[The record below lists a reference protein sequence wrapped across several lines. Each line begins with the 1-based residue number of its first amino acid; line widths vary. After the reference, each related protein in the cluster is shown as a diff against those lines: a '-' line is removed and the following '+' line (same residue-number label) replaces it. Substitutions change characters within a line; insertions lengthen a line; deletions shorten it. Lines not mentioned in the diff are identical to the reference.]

1 MRYDVAIIGTGPAGL
16 EARLTLKN
24 RNKNI
29 LLIGSNKSSD
39 KVYQAHEINN
49 YLGLPNITG
58 EDFSKAFVNHI
69 KLMDINITDDIISEV
84 YDMGSYYALQ
94 GKKQEM
100 YEALSVIIATGV
112 KAQKPYEGELEYLG
126 RGVSYCATCDAP
138 LYKNKNIAIILESN
152 EELNEVEFLAEVA
165 NQVDLFPLFDEEI
178 NINKVNVIKEKPLRV
193 LGDKKANTLVTDK
206 SSYNFDGLF
215 ILRKSVPTSHLI
227 FGLEMDDVHIKV
239 NRLMETNLRG
249 VFAAGDIVG
258 KPYQYIKAAGEGNV
272 AAISAVNYLA
282 NLKKEGKE

>member
-1 MRYDVAIIGTGPAGL
+1 MRYDVAIVGTGPAGL

-39 KVYQAHEINN
+39 KVYQAHEIKN
-49 YLGLPNITG
+49 YLGLPNIAG
-58 EDFSKAFVNHI
+58 ADFSKAFTNHI
-69 KLMDINITDDIISEV
+69 KLMDINITDDVISEI
-84 YDMGSYYALQ
+84 YDMGDYYALQ
-94 GKKQEM
+94 GKGQEM

-112 KAQKPYEGELEYLG
+112 KAEKPLEGENEFLG

-138 LYKNKNIAIILESN
+138 LYKNKDIAIIIESK
-152 EELNEVEFLAEVA
+152 EELTEVEFLASVA
-165 NQVDLFPLFDEEI
+165 NKVDLFVLFDEEVKLD
-178 NINKVNVIKEKPLRV
+178 NVNVIKEKPLKV
-193 LGDKKANTLVTDK
+193 LGDRKANTLVTDK

-215 ILRKSVPTSHLI
+215 ILRKSVPTSHLLM
-227 FGLEMDDVHIKV
+227 GLEMDGAHIKV

-272 AAISAVNYLA
+272 AAISCVNFLA
-282 NLKKEGKE
+282 NLKKEGK